1 MNAEA
6 FKRLAQECSDEIIAE
21 TEKRV
26 ESHLEL
32 SHFIDG
38 QRDCR
43 DKGKPEIGRNPEY
56 YRGYGVEYALE
67 QQRTGRSR
75 ENEPV

>member
-1 MNAEA
+1 VNAEA
-6 FKRLAQECSDEIIAE
+6 FKQLSQELREEAIAE
-21 TEKRV
+21 TDNKCEPFG
-26 ESHLEL
+26 
-32 SHFIDG
+32 FIDG

-43 DKGKPEIGRNPEY
+43 DKGIAKSGQSPQY

-67 QQRTGRSR
+67 QQRTARSR

>member
-1 MNAEA
+1 VNAEA
-6 FKRLAQECSDEIIAE
+6 FKQLSQELREEAIAE
-21 TEKRV
+21 TDNKCEPFG
-26 ESHLEL
+26 
-32 SHFIDG
+32 FIDG

-43 DKGKPEIGRNPEY
+43 DYGKPEIGRNPEY

-75 ENEPV
+75 ENEQ